1 LIPFSKANRREQE
14 DFEEQMQTLDNALKK
29 ELADEAGSK
38 SEHEGSDD
46 RLKKSVNK
54 GAWNITKDKVD
65 VQLSVE
71 RVQNF
76 EEAFLKIKAAT
87 GIGDID
93 ELVRT
98 FIKNEDQNFSLFNY
112 VNEQTNEI
120 EKLEEHI
127 QQLREEE
134 HKYAVESGEDAAAQK
149 QVLADLE
156 AKAQATEASVAKH
169 EAKCTATHRILETLR
184 KGIASVFTKIECKED
199 DASMATGAPTV
210 TEANMLPYLGLIEA
224 RCNEVLQQYA
234 ASQQRERSRLAE
246 GSSGSKGSDAG
257 LATAVLNVLGTGPV
271 TPMGQDLIHVN
282 PPKLDEYSSDEAGSD
297 DEGEDLR
304 PLTRDELKA
313 KALNRMNRRGGS
325 KAKRK

>member
-1 LIPFSKANRREQE
+1 ML
-14 DFEEQMQTLDNALKK
+14 TLDGALKK
-29 ELADEAGSK
+29 EVRDEGGSK
-38 SEHEGSDD
+38 SEHDENDE

-54 GAWNITKDKVD
+54 GAWGIAREKVD
-65 VQLSVE
+65 VQVSVE

-87 GIGDID
+87 GIGDIE

-112 VNEQTNEI
+112 VNEQTNEV
-120 EKLEEHI
+120 EKLEEQI

-134 HKYAVESGEDAAAQK
+134 HKYAAESGEDAAAQT
-149 QVLADLE
+149 QVLAALE
-156 AKAQATEASVAKH
+156 AKARATEASVGRY
-169 EAKCTATHRILETLR
+169 EAKCTATHRVLEALR
-184 KGIASVFTKIECKED
+184 KGVASVFAKIECQED
-199 DASMATGAPTV
+199 GASGAPGAAPAV
-210 TEANMLPYLGLIEA
+210 TEANMLPYLGLVEA

-246 GSSGSKGSDAG
+246 GSAGAKGDDSESNGMA
-257 LATAVLNVLGTGPV
+257 AAVLNVLGTGPV

-282 PPKLDEYSSDEAGSD
+282 PPKLDDYSSDEGGSD
-297 DEGEDLR
+297 EDGENLR

-313 KALNRMNRRGGS
+313 KALNRMNRRGGNRS
-325 KAKRK
+325 GAGAKKRK